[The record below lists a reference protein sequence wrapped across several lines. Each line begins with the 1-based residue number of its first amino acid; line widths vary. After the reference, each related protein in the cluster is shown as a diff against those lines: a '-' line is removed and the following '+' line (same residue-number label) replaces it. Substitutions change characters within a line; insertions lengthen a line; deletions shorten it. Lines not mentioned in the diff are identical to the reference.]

1 MIYFCNL
8 SEFRI
13 PEFSDD
19 VTLGYGRNKEA
30 TSSGRGGA
38 THDTINISYL
48 DNF

>member
-1 MIYFCNL
+1 MTDFCNL
-8 SEFRI
+8 SEIRS
-13 PEFSDD
+13 PEFSND

-30 TSSGRGGA
+30 TSSGGA